1 MPYSQRN
8 IFYLRTSPHVV
19 LQTILYLDPRDL
31 KWMNSNAHHDYEETE
46 SDQDRN
52 GGNRYEEDEKSTGDL
67 IWNRAL
73 SKLRYKIM
81 PKLKSESIEGDQ
93 LSSTNKK
100 EKVDV
105 HIEPDF
111 QMAYFFRKVSGK
123 HAVLLKQKELRFPE
137 SGAAAAAASTAQ
149 QSRDMMPPPLLP
161 ASAMSS
167 HAADSMPASR
177 LSARELNQTNN
188 VLFEGSRISN
198 EESAIQIEVEEDV
211 KPPNNLKRGRED
223 ESNGSK
229 DVFSHSVRIKQEEEE
244 DDDDELQI
252 LDSMPISVAQEQ
264 QSMESID
271 VDAMQDD
278 KKPHLHVDYSG
289 FRIFGKCFIVVIE
302 PTKRTKRL
310 RSSLFQ
316 TVKPVERH
324 QLSATP
330 VPRQYRETP
339 KPRGIQNTPIRQMD
353 SIAPEEGDEDDA
365 AAIRS
370 DSRRHRMSDGL
381 FRGTP
386 SDWTP
391 TPTPEPER
399 REKTLH
405 SISTIAPSSSPI
417 TDMDNPD
424 EDNDDDPNN
433 STSVMLATQML
444 EGGIAG
450 QGNDIDD
457 E

>member
-1 MPYSQRN
+1 
-8 IFYLRTSPHVV
+8 
-19 LQTILYLDPRDL
+19 
-31 KWMNSNAHHDYEETE
+31 MNSNAHHDYERE
-46 SDQDRN
+46 SNQVN
-52 GGNRYEEDEKSTGDL
+52 GNRYEQDENEQSTGDL

-81 PKLKSESIEGDQ
+81 PKLKLESIEGDQ

-105 HIEPDF
+105 HIETDF

-137 SGAAAAAASTAQ
+137 SVVAAQRQQ
-149 QSRDMMPPPLLP
+149 QSSSNEMMPPPLLP
-161 ASAMSS
+161 ASAMLQRSG
-167 HAADSMPASR
+167 AADSMPVSR
-177 LSARELNQTNN
+177 LPARESNQTNN
-188 VLFEGSRISN
+188 VLSEGSRISN
-198 EESAIQIEVEEDV
+198 EEPPVQIEEEDD
-211 KPPNNLKRGRED
+211 KPTNLKRSRGD
-223 ESNGSK
+223 EGNGSS
-229 DVFSHSVRIKQEEEE
+229 DIFSHTVRIKQEDE
-244 DDDDELQI
+244 DDDDVQI
-252 LDSMPISVAQEQ
+252 VDSIPIAAAQEQ
-264 QSMESID
+264 QN

-316 TVKPVERH
+316 TTKPVERH

-339 KPRGIQNTPIRQMD
+339 TPRSIQSTPIRQTN
-353 SIAPEEGDEDDA
+353 SIDPDEGDENEA
-365 AAIRS
+365 ATRS
-370 DSRRHRMSDGL
+370 DSRRNRMCDGL
-381 FRGTP
+381 FRGTS

-399 REKTLH
+399 RTETSH
-405 SISTIAPSSSPI
+405 RPSTIAASSSTLNI
-417 TDMDNPD
+417 DSTD
-424 EDNDDDPNN
+424 EDNDDDPDN
-433 STSVMLATQML
+433 SSSVMLATQML
-444 EGGIAG
+444 EGDIAG

-457 E
+457 D